1 MTALRRSL
9 RWWTLSLV
17 LVAVGAALALISFW
31 PRPGL
36 YAIEAVQD
44 SGPDSVSAPVYKAL
58 EGNRRILSDLVA
70 YAPLSAGK
78 VTTSA
83 RGRTASAAGEM
94 VSGNYF
100 PALGVRMRVGAPFNE
115 QDVRRHTP
123 AVVLSLD
130 LWTKLFHRDPGAPG
144 QTVYIDGRPFA
155 VFGVTTEGFSGI
167 DPRHSADFWIPL
179 ENDANHLHLI
189 ARLARGI
196 GPDAAAPEISRV
208 LAKEIKLTAF
218 FTTKQNGPR

>member
-1 MTALRRSL
+1 MTALRRSF

-31 PRPGL
+31 PRPQL
-36 YAIEAVQD
+36 YSLQAVQD
-44 SGPDSVSAPVYKAL
+44 SGSYSVSAPVYKAL

-70 YAPLSAGK
+70 YAPLSGN
-78 VTTSA
+78 VMTSA

-100 PALGVRMRVGAPFNE
+100 PTLGVRMRVGAPFNE

-167 DPRHSADFWIPL
+167 DPRHPADFWIPL
-179 ENDANHLHLI
+179 ENDANHLRLI